1 MLANEM
7 TDLVSSDRR
16 RRHHL
21 PRVQVGRYLNCAQNT
36 NVVQF
41 EVRTVYRKNDDVV
54 YRHDHF
60 GESFLFNK
68 QVIVFYLVKS
78 LSSFRR

>member
-1 MLANEM
+1 M
-7 TDLVSSDRR
+7 TDLVSSD

-21 PRVQVGRYLNCAQNT
+21 PRVQVGRYLNYAQNT
-36 NVVQF
+36 HVVQF

-54 YRHDHF
+54 YHHDLF

-68 QVIVFYLVKS
+68 QVIVF
-78 LSSFRR
+78 LSGQEFIVL